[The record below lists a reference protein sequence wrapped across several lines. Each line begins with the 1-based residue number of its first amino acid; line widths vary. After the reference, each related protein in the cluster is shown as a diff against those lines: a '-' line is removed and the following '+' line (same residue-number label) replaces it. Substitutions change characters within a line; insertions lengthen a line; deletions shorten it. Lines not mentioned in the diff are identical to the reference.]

1 MPMRPMEVMSMK
13 KIACVAL
20 VVSILLAVPAWGGE
34 YRVRLEQPFKGLS
47 DPEVSNWYFLV
58 DLSGKRIGYMTP
70 CSPGKGLWDIRI
82 DDDIDWN
89 AFPEFPPK
97 DQQTPKTDAER

>member
-1 MPMRPMEVMSMK
+1 MK
-13 KIACVAL
+13 RIICLAL
-20 VVSILLAVPAWGGE
+20 VIVIVLAVSAWGGE
-34 YRVRLEQPFKGLS
+34 YRVRLEQPFKGS
-47 DPEVSNWYFLV
+47 ADPQVSHWYFII

-70 CSPGKGLWDIRI
+70 SALEQGIWDIRI

-97 DQQTPKTDAER
+97 EGEAPNIGAGR